1 MLRGSIGWYPSS
13 VAFKEP
19 PADSMANR
27 PPADAT
33 SNPPSIG
40 QDAEVEDIFGGPNVM
55 SRMGPRHSERSR
67 IRINPSVTVVMLG
80 KKVVRSRSPLSDV
93 ELATESSTVTVPST
107 QRIASNLRR
116 IAQDRAVGP
125 DHRRRLA

>member
-1 MLRGSIGWYPSS
+1 MVGGRIGWYPSS
-13 VAFKEP
+13 VAFSEP

-67 IRINPSVTVVMLG
+67 IRTNPRVTVAMLA
-80 KKVVRSRSPLSDV
+80 KNVVRRRSPLSEV
-93 ELATESSTVTVPST
+93 ELATESSTVT
-107 QRIASNLRR
+107 
-116 IAQDRAVGP
+116 
-125 DHRRRLA
+125 

>member
-1 MLRGSIGWYPSS
+1 M
-13 VAFKEP
+13 V
-19 PADSMANR
+19 NR

-40 QDAEVEDIFGGPNVM
+40 HDTEVEDIFGGPNVK

-67 IRINPSVTVVMLG
+67 KRINPSVTVVMLG
-80 KKVVRSRSPLSDV
+80 KKVVRRRSPPSDV

-116 IAQDRAVGP
+116 IAQARAVSP
-125 DHRRRLA
+125 DHGRRLA

>member
-1 MLRGSIGWYPSS
+1 M
-13 VAFKEP
+13 V
-19 PADSMANR
+19 NR
-27 PPADAT
+27 PPAAAT

-40 QDAEVEDIFGGPNVM
+40 QDADVDDIFGGPNVI
-55 SRMGPRHSERSR
+55 SRTGPRHSERSR

-80 KKVVRSRSPLSDV
+80 KKVARSRSPLSDD

-116 IAQDRAVGP
+116 MAQAR
-125 DHRRRLA
+125 

>member
-1 MLRGSIGWYPSS
+1 M
-13 VAFKEP
+13 V
-19 PADSMANR
+19 NR
-27 PPADAT
+27 PPAAAM

-40 QDAEVEDIFGGPNVM
+40 QDAEVEDIFGGPNVI

-80 KKVVRSRSPLSDV
+80 KKVVRKRSPLSEV
-93 ELATESSTVTVPST
+93 ELATESSTVTAPST

-116 IAQDRAVGP
+116 IPQALAFGSN
-125 DHRRRLA
+125 HRP